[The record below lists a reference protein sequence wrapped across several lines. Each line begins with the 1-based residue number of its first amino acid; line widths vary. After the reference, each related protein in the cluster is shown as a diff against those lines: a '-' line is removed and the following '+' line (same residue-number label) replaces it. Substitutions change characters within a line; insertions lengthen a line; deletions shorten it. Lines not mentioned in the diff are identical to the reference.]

1 MSPTPTGLAPPP
13 KLQSPAT
20 AERACAPESELV
32 SEATDGIK
40 ADVRAG
46 RILIVDDDPDLLKLV
61 SRMVAYLGYDPC
73 PVGDAMDALYYLNQK
88 PFDYV
93 LTDYRMPFLD
103 GCQLAEQIKNKNTG
117 TKVILMT
124 GHCEEAMQRMLDD
137 SGAVDGLLLK
147 PFDLTTLKEKIEAV
161 DRLGAG
167 GSVR

>member
-1 MSPTPTGLAPPP
+1 MTPLERSPETTD
-13 KLQSPAT
+13 S
-20 AERACAPESELV
+20 V
-32 SEATDGIK
+32 SVDT
-40 ADVRAG
+40 RTS
-46 RILIVDDDPDLLKLV
+46 RFLIVDDDPDLLKLV

-124 GHCEEAMQRMLDD
+124 GHCGKTLQRMLDASD
-137 SGAVDGLLLK
+137 AVDGLLIK
-147 PFDLTTLKEKIEAV
+147 PFDLATLKGKIEAT
-161 DRLGAG
+161 DRSCPG
-167 GSVR
+167 GSMR